1 MHGFSCRNT
10 EQKVVGKV
18 YQEITLKI
26 ENSLIVLFAVR
37 IMNRGFG

>member
-1 MHGFSCRNT
+1 MHRFSRRNI
-10 EQKVVGKV
+10 EQKVAGKM

-26 ENSLIVLFAVR
+26 EDSVIVPFAVR